1 MSDNK
6 WTININVDSARN
18 QLIETMRLTL
28 QHVVL
33 GLQAVESCP
42 DGELH
47 LDEVFF
53 SWEFNEPA
61 ASTPQTREEFKSWL
75 LGVGL
80 RDGIESLNV
89 FIDEIRFF
97 AGLMK
102 RTLSEGHRV
111 ARAGRVTAV
120 LRDFRKEEIGRYARL
135 GLPDKLENLFAEFGI
150 KVPLADA
157 ILSLQKARNCLT
169 HRRGIVGAE
178 DRNTENGGLRVQF
191 VVLETVHTDL
201 SGRIHA
207 AERDTLVLAGES
219 VGVRWAEREKTFPI
233 GQRVTFTA
241 QEFQHLIY
249 TLWDAGS
256 LLIDEF
262 IKYAEAHGLVDRN
275 EKDSP
280 VH

>member
-1 MSDNK
+1 
-6 WTININVDSARN
+6 
-18 QLIETMRLTL
+18 MRLTL

-47 LDEVFF
+47 LDDVFF

-61 ASTPQTREEFKSWL
+61 SSTPQTREQFKSWL

-80 RDGIESLNV
+80 RDGIESLNI
-89 FIDEIRFF
+89 FIDEIRFI
-97 AGLMK
+97 AGLIK
-102 RTLSEGHRV
+102 RTLSDDLRV
-111 ARAGRVTAV
+111 ARAGSAAAV

-135 GLPDKLENLFAEFGI
+135 GLPDKMENLFAEFGI

-178 DRNTENGGLRVQF
+178 DGNTENGGLRVHF

-207 AERDTLVLAGES
+207 AERDMLVLAGES
-219 VGVRWAEREKTFPI
+219 IGVRWVEREKTFPI

-262 IKYAEAHGLVDRN
+262 MKYAEAHGLVDRQV
-275 EKDSP
+275 DHST
-280 VH
+280 V